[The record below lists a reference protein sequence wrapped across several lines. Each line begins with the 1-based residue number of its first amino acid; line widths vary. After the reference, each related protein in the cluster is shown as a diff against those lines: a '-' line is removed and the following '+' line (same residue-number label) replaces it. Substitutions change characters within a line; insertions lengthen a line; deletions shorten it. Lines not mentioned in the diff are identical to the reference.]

1 MTRSMRIGDEVDPE
15 YQQILDLTIQ
25 AHDVATEMSA
35 PGVAFADMARA
46 AREVIE
52 QGGYGEYFTH
62 SL

>member
-1 MTRSMRIGDEVDPE
+1 MRIGDDIDPE
-15 YQQILDLTIQ
+15 YQQILDLTMQ
-25 AHDVATEMSA
+25 AHDVATEMSVS
-35 PGVAFADMARA
+35 GVGFADIARA